1 MGLKAA
7 QAEHQRQRTAEVVN
21 LRFWYARHLL
31 EGADEDLDQ
40 AKQAYEV
47 LGLAL
52 RDARPDRRGRPPGG
66 TYTRG
71 ELLVLVAE
79 QAAVIWQGGTRP
91 TLAAVARAIGWSP
104 DGLGRALKRAGID
117 WRLVRADAER
127 RAR

>member
-1 MGLKAA
+1 MALNAA
-7 QAEHQRQRTAEVVN
+7 EAEQRRQRTAEVVN

-31 EGADEDLDQ
+31 EGADEDL
-40 AKQAYEV
+40 AAAEQAYEV

-52 RDARPDRRGRPPGG
+52 RDSRPDRRGRPPGG

-71 ELLVLVAE
+71 ELLGIVAE
-79 QAAVIWQGGTRP
+79 QAAAIWRGGTRP
-91 TLAAVARAIGWSP
+91 TLAAVAQAIGWSP
-104 DGLGRALKRAGID
+104 DGLGRALRRAGID